1 MTTTREG
8 DRGSPFRVLVAEDEE
23 PARDTLRAL
32 VEADPDLRWVGE
44 TWGERTTEEIR
55 RLRPHL
61 VLLDIQMP
69 GMDGF
74 QVLESLEPDERP
86 AVIFVTAY
94 DEYAVDA
101 FEVRALD
108 YVLKPFTDARF
119 REAVE
124 RAKERLATAG
134 HPGPP
139 APPAG
144 LGRRPDSPAP
154 ELAAVDAILRDRLV
168 IREGS
173 RSLVLPREDVL
184 WIEASGQYVV
194 AHMREGDHY
203 LVRIA
208 LGTLEEQLRP
218 WGFFRVHRSG
228 LVNLDGVREVRPLSH
243 GDGLVVLSDG
253 TEVKL
258 SRSRREEFEAVL
270 FRRDEPGE

>member
-1 MTTTREG
+1 MTTAREG

-23 PARDTLRAL
+23 PARDTIRAL
-32 VEADPDLRWVGE
+32 VKADPDLEWVGE

-119 REAVE
+119 REAVA
-124 RAKERLATAG
+124 RAKERLATSA
-134 HPGPP
+134 P
-139 APPAG
+139 APPGIPSGVRA
-144 LGRRPDSPAP
+144 RPDSQDRS
-154 ELAAVDAILRDRLV
+154 LAAVETVLRDRLV

-173 RSLVLPREDVL
+173 RSLVLPREEVL
-184 WIEASGQYVV
+184 WIEASGQYVM
-194 AHMREGDHY
+194 AHVRGGDHY

-218 WGFFRVHRSG
+218 WGFFRVHRSA
-228 LVNLDGVREVRPLSH
+228 LVNLDAVREIRPLSH
-243 GDGLVVLSDG
+243 GDGLVVLSGG

-270 FRRDEPGE
+270 VRGAEPGE